1 MTAMMRIW
9 IKFCALS
16 FALLSSTT
24 RQPGWSECC
33 GRQEDEPA
41 GGCSELNEEA
51 NHEGG
56 EEEETG
62 KRAELGD
69 EFRERVKLKLQR
81 RLLCVPS

>member
-1 MTAMMRIW
+1 MTCRIAW
-9 IKFCALS
+9 
-16 FALLSSTT
+16 
-24 RQPGWSECC
+24 RGEVV
-33 GRQEDEPA
+33 PA
-41 GGCSELNEEA
+41 GSRAELDEEA
-51 NHEGG
+51 DHEGG